1 MRAVLWFTGL
11 SGAGKTTISSL
22 VEATITKDPLLRHI
36 VSRLDGDDLRA
47 GLCQDLGF
55 SAVDRTENI
64 RRTAEISALFSSENH
79 IVVVALISPL
89 AEARAWARQIIE
101 SKGVRFIEVYIDT
114 PLDVAEQRDVK
125 GLYRK
130 ARNGELKNFT
140 GIDSPYEAPLN
151 PDLSVPTVN
160 NTPEQS
166 AAQVIEF
173 LKKEGII

>member
-1 MRAVLWFTGL
+1 MRVVLWFTGL

-22 VEATITKDPLLRHI
+22 VETAIIKDPFSRYL
-36 VSRLDGDDLRA
+36 VTRLDGDDLRA
-47 GLCQDLGF
+47 GLCRDLGF
-55 SAVDRTENI
+55 SGVDRAENI
-64 RRTAEISALFSSENH
+64 RRTAEVSALFSSENH
-79 IVVVALISPL
+79 IVIVALISPL
-89 AEARAWARQIIE
+89 TEGRNRARQIIE

-151 PDLSVPTVN
+151 PDISVSTVN

-166 AAQVIEF
+166 AVQVIEF